1 MKILITGGAGF
12 LGYHL
17 AQSLGDNNLVLLDK
31 TPFNPD
37 EIPEGAQTVQADVRN
52 ASAVRHAL
60 TNCDAVIH
68 TAAGLPLWNPRRIC
82 SVNLEG
88 TRNVLQAADELRTA
102 RVIHISSTAVY
113 GIPDHHPLTEEDA
126 MHGVGPYGKSKVQA
140 EILCQEARQR
150 GQWVSVLRPKTFLGP
165 ERLGVFQILYDW
177 ISEGRRIPVIGNGN
191 NLYQLLAV
199 EDLVS
204 AIQLVLQSPKQ
215 TANQTLNVG
224 ATQYGTVKEDLQALF
239 NHAGTGSRVFPVP
252 ALPAKCALRA
262 LEAVRLSPLYKWIY
276 ATADQNSYVSTDR
289 LQALGWKPKFSNSG
303 TLMATWDWYQ
313 KHKHKLPASGTGH
326 RVPWSEGALRLL
338 RRWM

>member
-17 AQSLGDNNLVLLDK
+17 AQSLRDHDLVLLDIA
-31 TPFNPD
+31 PFNTA
-37 EIPEGAQTVQADVRN
+37 EIPESVQTVQADVRD
-52 ASAVRHAL
+52 AAAMRQAL
-60 TNCDAVIH
+60 ANCDAVVH
-68 TAAGLPLWNPRRIC
+68 AAAGLPLWKPQEIC

-88 TRNVLQAADELRTA
+88 TRNVLQAAKDLKTP

-113 GIPDHHPLTEEDA
+113 GIPEHHPLNEADP

-140 EILCQEARQR
+140 EILCQRARQN
-150 GQWVSVLRPKTFLGP
+150 GQWVSILRPKTFIGP

-177 ISEGRRIPVIGNGN
+177 VSEGRRIPVIGSGN
-191 NLYQLLAV
+191 NRYQLLAV

-204 AIQLVLQSPKQ
+204 AIQLVIQSPDSK
-215 TANQTLNVG
+215 ANQTLNVG
-224 ATQYGTVKEDLQALF
+224 ATRYGTVAEDLKSLF

-252 ALPAKCALRA
+252 ALPAKFALRM
-262 LEAVRLSPLYKWIY
+262 LEAARLSPLYKWIY
-276 ATADQNSYVSTDR
+276 ATADQDSYVSTDR
-289 LQALGWKPKFSNSG
+289 LQELGWQAKFSNAG
-303 TLMATWDWYQ
+303 TLIATWDWYQ
-313 KHKHKLPASGTGH
+313 LHKSQLPPAGVGH